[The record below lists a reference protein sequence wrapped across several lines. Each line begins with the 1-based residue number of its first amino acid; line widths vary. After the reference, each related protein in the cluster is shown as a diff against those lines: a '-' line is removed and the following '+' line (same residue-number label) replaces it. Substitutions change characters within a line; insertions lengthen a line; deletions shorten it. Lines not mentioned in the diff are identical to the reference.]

1 MNENKPNPS
10 KRVQRSQ
17 IKRITRE
24 AIVLRW
30 MRRSR
35 RMSMRAAG
43 ALIGVTGSAVSH
55 YEQGRMDL
63 PKARVPQLIA
73 GYHYTPAEYDEYVL
87 GKTLPCLDLRDECEQ
102 IVQRMEA
109 AKLKTLHAV
118 LVSFM

>member
-1 MNENKPNPS
+1 MNENKT
-10 KRVQRSQ
+10 KLQRSQ

-35 RMSMRAAG
+35 HMSMRAAG
-43 ALIGVTGSAVSH
+43 ALIGVTGSAISH
-55 YEQGRMDL
+55 YEQGRMGL
-63 PKARVPQLIA
+63 PQARVPQLIA
-73 GYHYTPAEYDEYVL
+73 GYRYTPVEYDEYVL

-102 IVQRMEA
+102 IVQRMDA